1 MKAYREALDTYRFD
15 LAANILY
22 EFTRNQFCDW
32 YLELTKPVVSNGSEA
47 EQRGTRHTLITV
59 LEALLRWRTD
69 HSVHHRN
76 HLAAREAADRHDR
89 RHHHAA
95 AVPGLRRRAGRR
107 AGAERSGWIKQ
118 TIIAV
123 RNIRAEM
130 NIAPSKALDVLLRN
144 CSADAQRRVQE
155 NQSFIARLARTE
167 SIALLP
173 AGDKGPVSVT
183 KLVDGAE
190 LLIPMAG
197 FIDKDAEIARG
208 ERDGQAGCG
217 NRFDRRQAG
226 ERRLRGARAGS
237 GGRQRARSS
246 GGLQRRQSE
255 AAGTAGDHRRAVI
268 HRLTPTPEKQRGL
281 PRCFI
286 AVASG
291 PG

>member
-1 MKAYREALDTYRFD
+1 M
-15 LAANILY
+15 
-22 EFTRNQFCDW
+22 
-32 YLELTKPVVSNGSEA
+32 VSNGSEA

-59 LEALLRWRTD
+59 LEALLRPAHPIIPFITETIWQRVKPLTGTTAD
-69 HSVHHRN
+69 TIM
-76 HLAAREAADRHDR
+76 LQPFPAYDAALEDEQALND
-89 RHHHAA
+89 
-95 AVPGLRRRAGRR
+95 L
-107 AGAERSGWIKQ
+107 EWIKQ

-208 ERDGQAGCG
+208 ERDGQTGCG
-217 NRFDRRQAG
+217 NRFDRR
-226 ERRLRGARAGS
+226 
-237 GGRQRARSS
+237 
-246 GGLQRRQSE
+246 
-255 AAGTAGDHRRAVI
+255 
-268 HRLTPTPEKQRGL
+268 
-281 PRCFI
+281 
-286 AVASG
+286 
-291 PG
+291 